1 MKATVQRVMAS
12 EPQTTAAPE
21 KLDFIGQVLCP
32 LKASFKQG
40 YDEVTAAY
48 EKGTGKT
55 FFSYVPTVCGST
67 CKHSE
72 ADMGKIMRCNRIE
85 EFPDAVASC
94 FFGDYFSTE
103 FKRRFLDKGC
113 FEPLTRPGINK
124 DFVGIGIDDPKGEF
138 NIYSGY
144 PIVFLVDKKRLG
156 NLPVPRTWEDILNPI
171 YKDNITIGGSHG
183 NVSATVPLY
192 IYKEFGDK
200 GLEMLEH
207 NVKNAVHPSQMAK
220 LAGSASSEG
229 SAIYIIMLFFGMACG
244 KTETTE
250 LVFPKDGAIIDPA
263 FMLVKKGMT
272 EKYKVLIDYVTGEK
286 FGGVSSSNWF
296 PVTSPD
302 VNNRLPDGAKLKWL
316 GWDFIHSHEMDKTA
330 EYAES
335 RFIKYI

>member
-1 MKATVQRVMAS
+1 MKTAVQNVLTGNPRIAAS
-12 EPQTTAAPE
+12 PE

-32 LKASFKQG
+32 LKASFKEG
-40 YDEVTAAY
+40 YDEVTAEY
-48 EKGTGKT
+48 EKNTGET
-55 FFSYVPTVCGST
+55 FFSYVPTICGSNG
-67 CKHSE
+67 HHGE
-72 ADMGKIMRCNRIE
+72 ADAGKIMRCNKIE

-94 FFGDYFSTE
+94 FFGDYFSAE
-103 FKRRFLDKGC
+103 FRRRFLGKGY
-113 FEPLTRPGINK
+113 FEPLARPGINK
-124 DFVGIGIDDPKGEF
+124 DFADIGIEDPNGEF

-144 PIVFLVDKKRLG
+144 PIVFLVDKRRLG
-156 NLPVPRTWEDILNPI
+156 TLPVPHTWGDLLNPI

-192 IYKEFGDK
+192 IYKEFGDH
-200 GLEMLEH
+200 GLEMLER

-220 LAGSASSEG
+220 LAGSVSSEG

-250 LVFPKDGAIIDPA
+250 LIFPEDGAIIDPA
-263 FMLVKKGMT
+263 FMLVKNGMT
-272 EKYKVLIDYVTGEK
+272 EKFKVLIDYITGKK
-286 FGGVSSSNWF
+286 FGAVSAANWF

-302 VNNRLPDGAKLKWL
+302 VDNRLPEGAKLKWL

-335 RFIKYI
+335 RFVKYI